1 MHIYFWSG
9 NPSPYVK
16 KKNLQFIIYKNDHFE
31 LNNIDQAV
39 VDPEGAA
46 GAAFCKL
53 SISKDPFNFE

>member
-1 MHIYFWSG
+1 M
-9 NPSPYVK
+9 K

-31 LNNIDQAV
+31 LNNIDQVV

-53 SISKDPFNFE
+53 ISSKDTFNFE

>member
-1 MHIYFWSG
+1 MGTRVRTF
-9 NPSPYVK
+9 K
-16 KKNLQFIIYKNDHFE
+16 KRNSQFIIYNNNHFE

-53 SISKDPFNFE
+53 SISEDPFNFE